1 MQATVTDDRGS
12 RIDETIRV
20 EGWIR
25 EQLTR
30 AGFSEVDATV
40 VIAARLDW
48 RTLVRLRER
57 GCPRQLALAIV
68 R

>member
-1 MQATVTDDRGS
+1 MQATATDNRGG
-12 RIDETIRV
+12 RVDETARV
-20 EGWIR
+20 EDWIR
-25 EQLTR
+25 EQLMQ
-30 AGFSEVDATV
+30 AGFNDHDATV